1 MNVCII
7 PARGGSKRIPKKNIR
22 EFCGKPM
29 IAHSIEAAKDA
40 DLFNRIIVT
49 TDSDEIADVARQW
62 GAEVPFMRPP
72 ELADDHATTDAVIV
86 HALNC
91 LKEDGAEM
99 EYACC
104 LYATAPFAHAEYL
117 TKGLELLKSTGATTG
132 FSVTTFPF
140 PILRGLKINKSGA
153 LEMIWPEHRLTR
165 SQDLPEAYHDAGQFY
180 WLNIAKYMQEPK
192 IYAEDSVPI
201 VLPRHR
207 VQDIDTFEDWKR
219 AEIIYQLLQGSAE

>member
-29 IAHSIEAAKDA
+29 IAHSIEAAKA
-40 DLFNRIIVT
+40 SGAFERIIVT
-49 TDSDEIADVARQW
+49 TDSAEIAGVARQW

-72 ELADDHATTDAVIV
+72 EFSDDHATTDAVII
-86 HALNC
+86 HALKC
-91 LKEDGAEM
+91 LKEGGVGV

-104 LYATAPFAHAEYL
+104 LYATAPFVQPDYL
-117 TKGLELLKSTGATTG
+117 NKGLELLKSTGATTG
-132 FSVTTFPF
+132 FSVTTFPS
-140 PILRGLKINKSGA
+140 PIFRGLRINEAGF

-180 WLNIAKYMQEPK
+180 WLNVTKYMEAPR
-192 IYAEDSVPI
+192 IYATDSVPI
-201 VLPRHR
+201 ILPRHL
-207 VQDIDTFEDWKR
+207 VQDIDTFEDWTR
-219 AEIIYQLLQGSAE
+219 AEMMYKQLQRSAG